1 MMRAWFSMEIPP
13 VKVDE
18 LVEVFDNEGVL
29 VMNPELV
36 QE

>member
-1 MMRAWFSMEIPP
+1 MEIPP